1 MNALL
6 SLLRLRPLVVS
17 VCGVILSLLLYFLFW
32 PSLVPQDKSRQG
44 ALLFAGLLG
53 FWAVTEWCLFA
64 LQRHREQRTRPGQIR
79 QLLAGALRHLF
90 RESQGSG
97 WGAAESVLTR
107 PWIVLLGTA
116 EAGVPAL
123 LTRAGFRKIVSCA
136 IAGEP
141 PLCTFWLLR
150 DGAGASV
157 CVEVTGPALLD
168 TEGCEQLYRWLRRQ
182 RARPDAVLLQVGLQ
196 ELWGSDEERAR
207 MVAVSLSPALHTLL
221 REYSAELPVHILCNQ
236 LSRVDGM
243 AHYFAHAERRPWGF
257 RIDRPLHSEF
267 QASLIHERMEA
278 MIEGLWQQ
286 TSKAL
291 ITHAIESAEVEVVLD
306 FPREMRR
313 VGALLGAFTA
323 KLCETFSADT
333 RARLYELFLASA
345 EGGQGL
351 FEAARQRRF
360 PLGKL
365 RAEQSASASSQS
377 SYFLQGVFARIVQLG
392 ASTAVPHAA
401 YRQVAL
407 WASVMVCVL
416 LMTLSTS
423 FYRRKHRV
431 QESLRRQVRLLEQR
445 TESLIHAPQPDPVAA
460 RTLRQDLQGFLTS
473 DSELQ
478 ASTQRLRT
486 LLAGKVSDQRVH
498 KSMDEL
504 LRKLSDFADCEA
516 AHHLVSPLLRYDER
530 DTSRRNLQPL
540 YDRLGKLTDPA
551 DPKRRGPQPAGAV
564 PSLRTTDWFDALQA
578 IALLERR
585 PSCSAKSED
594 VAWLTEY
601 LRQLWTIIDSEVLS
615 PPIGEQLRAST
626 SRLLSRYL
634 IQRDSSLLLK
644 AQQQPL
650 DRINNVLTSG
660 GTLLPGQD
668 IPAVLELE
676 LRIKEL
682 HKGPSGVAF
691 RPKTLGYFQSRDEIA
706 FESTRAG
713 CQQFMDIKAS
723 ELKLRCI
730 LPEAAARSLQSD
742 SGGVGNRRLTAQYSV
757 RLERIWSDWLRQ
769 LSSRSRKPSSSLE
782 TELAELSSAT
792 GAVLQ
797 DLPIVFRSLGTGDAA
812 KGQNAVCLESLRNL
826 APFRWAVDVEDD
838 LGQKSSEIGKLWQ
851 DYLVESTTVKDL
863 LQQLGR
869 PVKPTPADEV
879 LRGQVL
885 SALTALTRMEE
896 KRIKWL
902 KALTDSLL
910 AQSPSGSVW
919 QEPLQQLGAQL
930 GKLEEAILQALLTK
944 GRRVVA
950 CQWRDLRTEWAD
962 LQSAPPP
969 TAAGGEDPR
978 SAARKVLLRFR
989 DTMVTPTARA
999 VQTCDMQPYRL
1010 GGSIGDAGGYLVPIK
1025 FCHKLKELIDSTGV
1039 VAAPAEPAQEQAVP
1053 SVIPIPDGRCEV
1065 PSAAVRQTVLEL
1077 PELRARYVCNVSQKV
1092 CRAME
1097 ARPGPSRRVSLQV
1110 QYDHGGSSDAVS
1122 LGTLRELLSR
1132 PAPGRT
1138 LAGKP
1143 THVDND
1149 PWLQTQRYV
1158 VEVPGAPLCQG
1169 RAFRIYFDDSLV
1181 TRTLGKQG
1189 VGDAAMLDS
1198 LTPLLSESCRTTER
1212 AVP

>member
-17 VCGVILSLLLYFLFW
+17 VCGVVLSLLLYFLFW

-53 FWAVTEWCLFA
+53 IWAVTEWCLFA

-97 WGAAESVLTR
+97 WGAAESVLSR
-107 PWIVLLGTA
+107 PWIVLLATA

-182 RARPDAVLLQVGLQ
+182 RARPDAVLVQVGLQ

-291 ITHAIESAEVEVVLD
+291 ITHSIESAEVEVVLD

-313 VGALLGAFTA
+313 VGTLLGAFTA
-323 KLCETFSADT
+323 KLCETFSSDT

-345 EGGQGL
+345 EGGGGL

-360 PLGKL
+360 PLGKGRL
-365 RAEQSASASSQS
+365 EQSAAAGSQS

-392 ASTAVPHAA
+392 TSTAVPHAA

-416 LMTLSTS
+416 LMSLSTS
-423 FYRRKHRV
+423 LYQRKHRV
-431 QESLRRQVRLLEQR
+431 QESLRRHVRLLEQR
-445 TESLIHAPQPDPVAA
+445 TESLIHAPRPNPVAA

-478 ASTQRLRT
+478 ASTQRLKT
-486 LLAGKVSDQRVH
+486 LLSAKVSDQRVH
-498 KSMDEL
+498 KSMDDL
-504 LRKLSDFADCEA
+504 LRKVSDFADCEA

-530 DTSRRNLQPL
+530 DTGQRNLQPL

-551 DPKRRGPQPAGAV
+551 EPKRRGPLPVGAV
-564 PSLRTTDWFDALQA
+564 PSLGKTEWFEALQA

-594 VAWLTEY
+594 VAWLTDY
-601 LRQLWTIIDSEVLS
+601 LRQLWMIDSEVLS
-615 PPIGEQLRAST
+615 PPIGDQLRAST

-682 HKGPSGVAF
+682 HKGSSGVAF
-691 RPKTLGYFQSRDEIA
+691 RPKTLSYFQSRDEVA

-742 SGGVGNRRLTAQYSV
+742 SGGVGNHRLIARYSV
-757 RLERIWSDWLRQ
+757 RLERVWSDWLRQ
-769 LSSRSRKPSSSLE
+769 LSSRPRKPSGSLE
-782 TELAELSSAT
+782 ADLVELSSAT

-812 KGQNAVCLESLRNL
+812 KGQNAVCVESLRSL
-826 APFRWAVDVEDD
+826 APFRWAVDAEDD
-838 LGQKSSEIGKLWQ
+838 SGQKSSEIGKLWQ
-851 DYLVESTTVKDL
+851 DYLHESNTVKDL
-863 LQQLGR
+863 LLQLGR
-869 PVKPTPADEV
+869 PVKPTPAEEV
-879 LRGQVL
+879 LRGQVVMAL
-885 SALTALTRMEE
+885 SALSRMEDN
-896 KRIKWL
+896 RMKWL
-902 KALTDSLL
+902 KELTDSLQK
-910 AQSPSGSVW
+910 QSPSGSVW
-919 QEPLQQLGAQL
+919 QEPLQKFGAQL

-950 CQWRDLRTEWAD
+950 CRWRDLRTEWVD

-978 SAARKVLLRFR
+978 SAARKVLQRFR
-989 DTMVTPTARA
+989 DTMIAPTGN
-999 VQTCDMQPYRL
+999 VLTCDMQPYRL
-1010 GGSIGDAGGYLVPIK
+1010 GVAIGDAGGYLVPTK
-1025 FCHKLKELIDSTGV
+1025 FCRKFKELFDSTGV

-1053 SVIPIPDGRCEV
+1053 SVIPIPDGRCQV
-1065 PSAAVRQTVLEL
+1065 PSAAIRETVLEI
-1077 PELRARYVCNVSQKV
+1077 PDLRARYVCNVSQKV
-1092 CRAME
+1092 CRAQE

-1110 QYDHGGSSDAVS
+1110 QYDYGGSSEAVS

-1132 PAPGRT
+1132 PAPART
-1138 LAGKP
+1138 PAGKP
-1143 THVDND
+1143 THAEND

-1181 TRTLGKQG
+1181 HRTLGKQG
-1189 VGDAAMLDS
+1189 VGDAALLDS
-1198 LTPLLSESCRTTER
+1198 LTPELLEPCRTTER